1 MPENFS
7 DIAARAIDHATK
19 LGVDMAEAYVV
30 NAKALA
36 IEVHNGGVE
45 TMKLAEDRGIGL
57 RLINGGKVGFAF
69 STELTTGG
77 VQELAKQAFA
87 NIAGTETD
95 QYNILP
101 ERTDQYPQLDLYDAA
116 IATTTIEE
124 KIQLAVNMEKAA
136 RKYDP
141 RVKIIESAT
150 YQDGETAVFIVNSQG
165 LAANYQGTYF
175 GLYLALVAN
184 EHDDNQTGFALDYN
198 LKYKHL
204 DAIKIGNLAA
214 ERAVRMLG
222 AKPVATAKVAVV
234 LDPYIVTGF
243 LGLLGSALTAE
254 AVQKG
259 RSLFAGKTGQ
269 NVASKQITIID
280 DGTKPDGIA
289 SAPFDGE
296 GVATSKTVLIQAGV
310 LQGYLH
316 NIYTAAKDG
325 VTSTGNGIRSSF
337 KSNPEVGTTNFYIEP
352 GKIAP
357 ADLIKDITAGLYL
370 TEVMGMH
377 TANPISGDFSLG
389 AAGIW
394 IENGKLTKPVRG
406 VAIAGN
412 VMDLL
417 KSVDA
422 IGSDLQFYGGK
433 GAPTLRVS
441 QMTVSG

>member
-1 MPENFS
+1 M
-7 DIAARAIDHATK
+7 
-19 LGVDMAEAYVV
+19 
-30 NAKALA
+30 
-36 IEVHNGGVE
+36 
-45 TMKLAEDRGIGL
+45 
-57 RLINGGKVGFAF
+57 
-69 STELTTGG
+69 
-77 VQELAKQAFA
+77 
-87 NIAGTETD
+87 
-95 QYNILP
+95 
-101 ERTDQYPQLDLYDAA
+101 
-116 IATTTIEE
+116 
-124 KIQLAVNMEKAA
+124 
-136 RKYDP
+136 
-141 RVKIIESAT
+141 
-150 YQDGETAVFIVNSQG
+150 
-165 LAANYQGTYF
+165 
-175 GLYLALVAN
+175 YLALVAN

-259 RSLFAGKTGQ
+259 RSLFAGKTGR